1 MVTGHVSLPPNV
13 YDPILQGLQ
22 GRRRASTGAPPTP
35 PSRGSTCTRFP
46 LAGKTGTAQVNGK
59 GDTSLFASFGPIGR
73 PQYTIVAVLEESGF
87 GADAAAPVVRHV
99 WETVTGQHPT
109 HVTDQS
115 DRDHRLMALS
125 TGRSAGAFGGRDRSR
140 RDLSAPWRHIDPVLL
155 VCTVFVSLLGIVTV
169 YSATIHGLNHDPT
182 GPPDHQFLFKQT
194 LFVALG
200 VRGHARG
207 GQHRLPQVPRL
218 GGPHLRGD
226 DPAARRWSCRRSAPT
241 PTAPS
246 RGTRSAGFQLQ
257 PSEISKVALIVSL
270 GVLLAAWK
278 GEIDLR
284 RLAVALVVAGLP
296 MGLIMLQP
304 DLGTALVF
312 IAITA
317 AMLCRRRRAGP
328 LPGRAGAGRRHRRG
342 RHPQVEH
349 AGPVPEGPADRVRR
363 PDQQHPGR
371 LQRQPE
377 PDRHRQRSHHRRTGC
392 SGEPRPASATCP
404 SSRPTSSSPRSASS
418 SAWSGGSLL
427 LGLFSII
434 VWRIWRTARLARD
447 SFGTLLCVGVLAM
460 LVFQI
465 FESMGMTMGI
475 MPVTGIPL
483 PFMSYGGSSTVACFV
498 GIGLVLNVHMHR
510 FR

>member
-1 MVTGHVSLPPNV
+1 MA
-13 YDPILQGLQ
+13 I
-22 GRRRASTGAPPTP
+22 ST
-35 PSRGSTCTRFP
+35 S
-46 LAGKTGTAQVNGK
+46 
-59 GDTSLFASFGPIGR
+59 
-73 PQYTIVAVLEESGF
+73 
-87 GADAAAPVVRHV
+87 
-99 WETVTGQHPT
+99 
-109 HVTDQS
+109 
-115 DRDHRLMALS
+115 
-125 TGRSAGAFGGRDRSR
+125 RSAGAFGGRDRSR

-182 GPPDHQFLFKQT
+182 GPADHQFLFKQT
-194 LFVALG
+194 LFVAIGVTAMLVVASIDYRKYRDWVVPIYAAMILLLG
-200 VRGHARG
+200 LVVS
-207 GQHRLPQVPRL
+207 PL
-218 GGPHLRGD
+218 GSNANGAQSWYAL
-226 DPAARRWSCRRSAPT
+226 
-241 PTAPS
+241 
-246 RGTRSAGFQLQ
+246 AGFQLQ

-278 GEIDLR
+278 GEVDLR

-312 IAITA
+312 IAISA
-317 AMLCRRRRAGP
+317 AMLAVGGVRGRYLAVLALVAIIGVVGILKSNTLAQYQKDRLTEFVDPTNNTRAGYNVNQSQTAISI
-328 LPGRAGAGRRHRRG
+328 GHITGAGLFRG
-342 RHPQVEH
+342 PQTRL
-349 AGPVPEGPADRVRR
+349 GYVPE
-363 PDQQHPGR
+363 QQTDFIFTA
-371 LQRQPE
+371 L
-377 PDRHRQRSHHRRTGC
+377 
-392 SGEPRPASATCP
+392 GEQFGLV
-404 SSRPTSSSPRSASS
+404 
-418 SAWSGGSLL
+418 GGSLL
-427 LGLFSII
+427 LGLFSIV

-447 SFGTLLCVGVLAM
+447 SLGTLLCVGVLAM